1 MSPILLDT
9 LRIDNGRP
17 LVEVDTKDGETIFLT
32 SVDIEVLQKYFEY
45 ALPLLKWEEQK
56 LGYTNKKEIK

>member
-1 MSPILLDT
+1 MSPIKLDT
-9 LRIDNGRP
+9 LRIDSGRP

-45 ALPLLKWEEQK
+45 ALPLLKWEEKQ
-56 LGYTNKKEIK
+56 LGWTKEAN

>member
-9 LRIDNGRP
+9 LRIDSGRP

-45 ALPLLKWEEQK
+45 ALPLLKWEEKQ
-56 LGYTNKKEIK
+56 LGWTKEAN

>member
-9 LRIDNGRP
+9 LRIDSGRP

-45 ALPLLKWEEQK
+45 ALPLLKWEEKQ
-56 LGYTNKKEIK
+56 LGWTKEAK